1 MSIPELIK
9 LHRNKSGKA
18 FGGILYGISKN
29 ETLKNNIASLTAFL
43 DDSYT
48 LESISLQQRFYH
60 IWFDHYKIEECP
72 YCSSPRMFSKK
83 SKFSID
89 RYGIGPT
96 NPVNYYAT
104 CMSDECQKKHNTK
117 SSKEGLFKKHGVDN
131 QWDIPGYREN
141 LENNNTKK
149 YGSKYYSGTEEFK
162 EKTKKTFDLKY
173 GGHPT
178 KLEATQEK
186 KRKTNLEIYGFSHSL
201 DNPIIK
207 EKSKRT
213 NQLKYGGNSSM
224 CSDVTKDKSKET
236 NRKKWGNDWY
246 VQSDDFK
253 MKFKETML
261 SRYGVD
267 QVMRYTPHFEKSI
280 DTSYKKKIY
289 VFPSGRIEKIQGYE
303 GFAINDLLISGYK
316 EEDIVISNSDIEEYT
331 GKIWYNDSEN
341 KKRKY
346 YPDIYI
352 ISENKII
359 EVKSYY
365 TYDSAFSINMRKKNS
380 CLALGLNFE
389 FWIYDE
395 KGNKMVK

>member
-1 MSIPELIK
+1 MSLILSIESWK
-9 LHRNKSGKA
+9 EKSGKA

-29 ETLKNNIASLTAFL
+29 LNYLKELNTLTDFL
-43 DDSYT
+43 NSVYPVV
-48 LESISLQQRFYH
+48 SLQQRFYH
-60 IWFDHYKIEECP
+60 VWFDHYKIEECP
-72 YCSSPRMFSKK
+72 YCSLPRMFSKK

-104 CMSDECQKKHNTK
+104 CMSAECQKKYNTE
-117 SSKEGLFKKHGVDN
+117 SSKKGLFKKHGVDN

-141 LENNNTKK
+141 LENSNISK
-149 YGSKYYSGTEEFK
+149 YGSKYYAGTEVFK
-162 EKTKKTFDLKY
+162 EKVKKTFDLKY

-178 KLEATQEK
+178 KLESTQEK
-186 KRKTNLEIYGFSHSL
+186 KRKTNTEKYGFSHSL
-201 DNPIIK
+201 DNPVVK

-267 QVMRYTPHFEKSI
+267 QVMHYTPHFEKSL
-280 DTSYKKKIY
+280 DTSYKKKIF

-303 GFAINDLLISGYK
+303 GFGISDLLISGYM
-316 EEDIVISNSDIEEYT
+316 EEDIIISNSEIEEYT
-331 GKIWYNDSEN
+331 GKIWYDYKN
-341 KKRKY
+341 KIRKY
-346 YPDIYI
+346 YPDIYL
-352 ISENKII
+352 ISGHKIVEI
-359 EVKSYY
+359 KSKY
-365 TYDSAFSINMRKKNS
+365 TYETHIVVNKRKKNA
-380 CLALGLNFE
+380 CLNLGLNFE